1 MVDSWRPVFLCGDKA
16 YIIEGTVA
24 RPAPPELLRREL
36 SKTPL
41 GGHVAETLATQ
52 GMGGNKMTPDH
63 MNPLALMAA
72 ISNSHRNAGGPNRAR
87 TSREMCVNSDMMR
100 RLLRQSGGAKL
111 EEIQRMSGA
120 QIHVAGDEE
129 VSPAGDIMVTALQ
142 LHDV

>member
-1 MVDSWRPVFLCGDKA
+1 MDAWRPVFLCGDKA
-16 YIIEGTVA
+16 YIIDGTVA

-63 MNPLALMAA
+63 MNPVALMAA
-72 ISNSHRNAGGPNRAR
+72 ISNSHRNAGGGGNRSR
-87 TSREMCVNSDMMR
+87 TSREMNVNSDMMR
-100 RLLRQSGGAKL
+100 LLLRQSGGAKL
-111 EEIQRMSGA
+111 DEIQHMSGA

-129 VSPAGDIMVTALQ
+129 ASPAGDITVIKAELI
-142 LHDV
+142 